1 VNEDEWKDLTGDDE
15 HELAGLQPVF
25 KVVYGPAGV
34 VHADLARAKHQ
45 MNIMAQMSK
54 RLGDPR
60 LN

>member
-1 VNEDEWKDLTGDDE
+1 
-15 HELAGLQPVF
+15 VF